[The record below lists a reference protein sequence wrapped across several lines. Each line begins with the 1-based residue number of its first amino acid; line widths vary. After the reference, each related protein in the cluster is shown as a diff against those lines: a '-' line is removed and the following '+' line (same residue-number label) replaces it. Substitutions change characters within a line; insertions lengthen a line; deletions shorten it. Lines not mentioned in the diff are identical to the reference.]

1 MWFFFTF
8 SGGLKQIYITLFEP
22 WEKSS
27 QKFLIVGVL
36 GGGKP
41 FSESLFHS
49 NSAWSTFP
57 DGEIHGVTKWSTERL
72 YSSESKMYFDWAPPC
87 RKLNTHWDW
96 DSPFLGTVDGSLWRK
111 GYF

>member
-8 SGGLKQIYITLFEP
+8 SGGLKQIYTTLFEP

-57 DGEIHGVTKWSTERL
+57 DGEIHGVTEWSNVCTL
-72 YSSESKMYFDWAPPC
+72 VN
-87 RKLNTHWDW
+87 RKCTSIEHPRVENQTLTGTGTL
-96 DSPFLGTVDGSLWRK
+96 PF
-111 GYF
+111 